1 MSRQQR
7 PVLIAVGA
15 IVLAWLLAW
24 SGYVISKHSKMT
36 AEKVRQ
42 YQLSMDLAHLSA
54 ADRLKALKG
63 LAERLNALSPEER
76 QKWQLD
82 LDWFRQL
89 TDEEKA
95 FFIDAFLPGEMQL
108 ALKMFEKWPKDQQ
121 QKKIDEALKELRA
134 NAVSP
139 RPGRQDGLSG
149 TNGPLFSPELDNK
162 IRTIGLNA
170 LYSKGSAQ
178 TKAELAPL
186 LIEVQHQLEGGQ
198 LNMNR
203 F

>member
-7 PVLIAVGA
+7 PVLIAFGA

-24 SGYVISKHSKMT
+24 SGYVISRHSKMT

-42 YQLSMDLAHLSA
+42 YQSSMDLAHLSA
-54 ADRLKALKG
+54 TDRLKALKG

-76 QKWQLD
+76 HKWQLD

-89 TDEEKA
+89 TEEEKA
-95 FFIDAFLPGEMQL
+95 FFIEVFMPGEMQL
-108 ALKMFEKWPKDQQ
+108 ALKMFEKWPKERQHEE
-121 QKKIDEALKELRA
+121 IDKALKKLRA
-134 NAVSP
+134 NTINP
-139 RPGRQDGLSG
+139 RSNRQAGMNG

-162 IRTIGLNA
+162 IRTMGLNA
-170 LYSKGSAQ
+170 LYTKGSAQ
-178 TKAELAPL
+178 TKADLAPL
-186 LIEVQHQLEGGQ
+186 LMEVQRQFENGQ
-198 LNMNR
+198 LNMNG